1 MTAFFAT
8 RSDCSLWVRALY
20 DLYPAGRMN
29 VRIVALIVAVLL
41 QASVVR
47 AADRITILTDAFARN
62 PHLQQDWGY
71 AALVEIGGRRILFDT
86 GNNEAKFKRNIRA
99 LGVDLRRLDFV
110 VISHR
115 HGDHTAGLRFLRKV
129 NPRVRIYAPADEHFG
144 GPTPPVFFRP
154 EPSLPKHMRYFDGQ
168 PPAIVP
174 HGTAWEGIAFELVTS
189 TTEVMPGV
197 RVIEAVSEAPGMR
210 DLRELALA
218 IDTPSGQVVM
228 VGCSHP
234 GVATLL
240 KGATANGKPVRL
252 LAGGFHWVTTP
263 LPEITRMAA
272 ELRDHFKVAAV
283 APGHCTGEAAF
294 AELQKTFGDKYV
306 YAGVGTVIALE

>member
-1 MTAFFAT
+1 
-8 RSDCSLWVRALY
+8 
-20 DLYPAGRMN
+20 MN
-29 VRIVALIVAVLL
+29 KRIVVVLVAVLL
-41 QASVVR
+41 QVSVAR
-47 AADRITILTDAFARN
+47 AADRITILTDAFGRN
-62 PHLQQDWGY
+62 PRLQQDWGY
-71 AALVEIGGRRILFDT
+71 AALVEIGGRRILFDA
-86 GNNEAKFKRNIRA
+86 GNNEKKFRRNVRT
-99 LGVDLRRLDFV
+99 LGVDLRRLDLV

-129 NPRVRIYAPADEHFG
+129 NPRVRIHAPADEHFG

-154 EPSLPKHMRYFDGQ
+154 DPSLPKHMRYFEGQ
-168 PPAIVP
+168 PPPVVP
-174 HGTAWEGIAFELVTS
+174 HGTAWEGIGFELVTS
-189 TTEVMPGV
+189 SMEVMPGV

-218 IDTPSGQVVM
+218 VDTPSGQVVM

-240 KGATANGKPVRL
+240 KAATANGKPVRL

-263 LPEITRMAA
+263 EPELARMAA
-272 ELRDHFKVAAV
+272 ELRNQFNVAAV

-294 AELQKTFGDKYV
+294 ARLQAAFGEKYV
-306 YAGVGTVIALE
+306 YAGVGTVIDLD